1 MKRLAI
7 ASLVFLSACA
17 GEQRAA
23 GITLATVK
31 WCADDKGVTHLCGA
45 EIIDGKERAD
55 VVLNVTLPNGASVR
69 YLAKDVRAFKAHEI
83 RAAVETALIETTGEA
98 APEIVSSIVR
108 GVLGTQAI
116 DLIGQ
121 TAEGKAQLE
130 AVKLKA
136 KAMQK

>member
-1 MKRLAI
+1 MKRLI
-7 ASLVFLSACA
+7 LASLLFLSACA
-17 GEQRAA
+17 GEQKAA

-45 EIIDGKERAD
+45 EIVDGKERAD
-55 VVLNVTLPNGASVR
+55 VVLNVTLPNGASVS
-69 YLAKDVRAFKAHEI
+69 YLAKEVRAFKAHEI
-83 RAAVETALIETTGEA
+83 RAAVETALIEQTGEA

-108 GVLGTQAI
+108 GILGTQAL

-121 TAEGKAQLE
+121 GAEGKAQLE
-130 AVKLKA
+130 AAKLKA